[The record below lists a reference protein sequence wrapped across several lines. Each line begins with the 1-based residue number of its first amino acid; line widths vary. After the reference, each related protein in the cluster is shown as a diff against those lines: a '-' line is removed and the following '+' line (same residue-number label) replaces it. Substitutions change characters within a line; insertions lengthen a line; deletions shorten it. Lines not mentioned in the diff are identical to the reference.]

1 MISPDKLFG
10 NPFADINITPER
22 LLNFGN
28 DTLNK
33 LIAAAPPAPA
43 PNPYQSIIDELTPPL
58 QALQQQ
64 LGNVDTSVTVQK
76 GATLWLDQLIAN
88 FKETMRT
95 QEGVIAN
102 AVGGFKSPGY
112 LLFYPHG
119 LNEYG
124 QVTKT
129 KMPVLVNRVASA
141 ATTFAA
147 QLGAPLTTTLQS
159 FATDWQNTR
168 TTQQQQMGTVTGNR
182 TGRTTAESDT
192 QMALLFAVHT
202 IANMYPADVTT
213 CSSFFDF
220 SLLFSQAH
228 SHPAQII
235 HGSILKNEIA
245 VALNRS
251 FADSMELRLSDNAD
265 NASLLAY
272 IGTDANAQPNGKGVQ
287 VNAGKS
293 RKLKLSELGDE
304 GGTFLL
310 IKNLS
315 DVNDAAYT
323 LEVKG

>member
-10 NPFADINITPER
+10 NPLADINITPQR
-22 LLNFGN
+22 QLHFGN
-28 DTLNK
+28 DPINK

-64 LGNVDTSVTVQK
+64 LGNVDTSLTVQK
-76 GATLWLDQLIAN
+76 GATLGLDQLIAD

-168 TTQQQQMGTVTGNR
+168 TTQQKQMGT
-182 TGRTTAESDT
+182 
-192 QMALLFAVHT
+192 
-202 IANMYPADVTT
+202 
-213 CSSFFDF
+213 
-220 SLLFSQAH
+220 
-228 SHPAQII
+228 
-235 HGSILKNEIA
+235 
-245 VALNRS
+245 
-251 FADSMELRLSDNAD
+251 
-265 NASLLAY
+265 
-272 IGTDANAQPNGKGVQ
+272 
-287 VNAGKS
+287 
-293 RKLKLSELGDE
+293 
-304 GGTFLL
+304 
-310 IKNLS
+310 
-315 DVNDAAYT
+315 
-323 LEVKG
+323 